1 MQIIVL
7 AHPKDDHAAPVQ
19 WALEQAGYQASC
31 WSGVSWTEPEQAS
44 LLVDEFPN
52 VHLGTHRLEQGDVL
66 WLRQADYQALDH
78 QAFDRKT
85 AEPEKGGPLS
95 PSFFDELA
103 HMFESLPV
111 RCVNPYSAVRL
122 VRNKAVQLRMAGA
135 SGLKTP
141 ATLMSNS
148 PAAVRHFFDQYPDNA
163 ICKAFASHVWQQQGS
178 EDLMV
183 TETFSLNRGD
193 LPADDEVFTYSP
205 AIYQEKVKKQ
215 FDVRAVLMGERVYSF
230 AVRTPANSLDWR
242 HDAALRKVAV
252 ERIATPAAVESGILR
267 FTAAAGVC
275 TGSLDFAVDRNGEW
289 WFLEINE
296 QGQFLWLDDFCPQA
310 QLLEKFC
317 AFLTAP
323 QDASQTLG
331 SPDHAGFARA
341 EVEML
346 EERQGRFPSMAEYQR
361 SHQKEEAPNI
371 AQVSTDAPFK
381 SLEP

>member
-1 MQIIVL
+1 MKIIVL
-7 AHPKDDHAAPVQ
+7 AHPKDDHAAPVC
-19 WALEQAGYQASC
+19 WALEQAGYQTAC
-31 WSGVSWTEPEQAS
+31 WSGVSPAEQDQAS
-44 LLVDEFPN
+44 VLVDEQSCIT
-52 VHLGTHRLEQGDVL
+52 LGPHRLESDDVF
-66 WLRQADYQALDH
+66 WLRQPDTPADVLAGAKTTTSPHSSFYDALVCVL
-78 QAFDRKT
+78 
-85 AEPEKGGPLS
+85 ENV
-95 PSFFDELA
+95 
-103 HMFESLPV
+103 PV
-111 RCVNPYSAVRL
+111 RCINHYSASCL

-148 PAAVRHFFDQYPDNA
+148 AAAVRRFFDQYPDNA
-163 ICKAFASHVWQQQGS
+163 ICKAFATHVWQQQGS
-178 EDLMV
+178 EDVTV
-183 TETFSLNRGD
+183 TETFCLNRED

-205 AIYQEKVKKQ
+205 AIYQEKVRKQ

-252 ERIATPAAVESGILR
+252 ERITTPAAVESGILR
-267 FTAAAGVC
+267 FAAAAGVC

-323 QDASQTLG
+323 QGSKQTLE
-331 SPDHAGFARA
+331 A
-341 EVEML
+341 
-346 EERQGRFPSMAEYQR
+346 RQGLFPSIGEYER
-361 SHQKEEAPNI
+361 SHPKEEALSI
-371 AQVSTDAPFK
+371 ASVSADAPFK